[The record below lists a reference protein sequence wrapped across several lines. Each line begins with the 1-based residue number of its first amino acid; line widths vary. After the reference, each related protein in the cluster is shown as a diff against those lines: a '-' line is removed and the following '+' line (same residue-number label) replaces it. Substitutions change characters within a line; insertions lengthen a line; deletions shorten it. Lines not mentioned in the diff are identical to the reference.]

1 MRSSLRAF
9 GIGLFIAGASF
20 TLYNQFEPS
29 QETKETKQYE
39 QQVKEYEKKIA
50 ELEKQLS
57 QLPEDK
63 EVPSSNTNSQPP
75 ATEED
80 EENKDTSTVPTGE
93 ATSENNNEDIV
104 TATIY
109 IYENVSLYSIGQQ
122 VEDEGILSN
131 GRELELFL
139 SKPEYARSIQKGA
152 FDLRSDMT
160 IEQIAKTLTGKKVD

>member
-1 MRSSLRAF
+1 MRSSIRAF

-20 TLYNQFEPS
+20 ALYNQFAPS
-29 QETKETKQYE
+29 QETKQYE
-39 QQVKEYEKKIA
+39 QKAKEYEKKIA
-50 ELEKQLS
+50 ELENQLS
-57 QLPEDK
+57 QIPEDL
-63 EVPSSNTNSQPP
+63 EVPSPNANSET
-75 ATEED
+75 ATTEEE
-80 EENKDTSTVPTGE
+80 EENKDTSTVPKGKD
-93 ATSENNNEDIV
+93 TSENNNEDIV

-122 VEDEGILSN
+122 VEDEGILLN

-160 IEQIAKTLTGKKVD
+160 IEQIAKTLTGKKVN